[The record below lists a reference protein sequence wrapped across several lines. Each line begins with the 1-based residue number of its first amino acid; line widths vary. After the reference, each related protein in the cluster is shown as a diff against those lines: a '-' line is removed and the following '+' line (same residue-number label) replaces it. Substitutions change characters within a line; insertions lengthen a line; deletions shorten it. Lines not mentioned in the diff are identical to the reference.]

1 MSATE
6 DKLVTLGRI
15 SGAHGIKGWVKVH
28 SFTEPRDNVIRFDR
42 WVLLQDGERR
52 EVVVEGGNGAS
63 GKVRA
68 KLRGVEDRDAA
79 LALIGAEI
87 AVARTALPAC
97 EPGEYYW
104 TDLEGLAVRN
114 TRGESLG
121 TVDYLFASGAH
132 DMLVLEGGSERLIPF
147 VTGQVVREVDLEQRV
162 IVVDWD
168 ADYWEE

>member
-15 SGAHGIKGWVKVH
+15 SGAHGIKGWVKVY
-28 SFTEPRDNVIRFDR
+28 SFTDPRANVIGFDR
-42 WVLLQDGERR
+42 WMLLKDGERR

-68 KLRGVEDRDAA
+68 KLRGIEDRDAA

-87 AVARTALPAC
+87 AVARAALPAC

-114 TRGESLG
+114 ARGESLG
-121 TVDYLFASGAH
+121 TVDYLFAGGAH
-132 DMLVLEGGSERLIPF
+132 DMLVLEGGSQRLIPF
-147 VTGQVVREVDLEQRV
+147 VTGRVVREVDLERRV
-162 IVVDWD
+162 IVVDWE